1 MKLLGLFLGC
11 FLFTSFITEE
21 AGSSSHVRVLSEDPK
36 NEIKWSSGVKLKWD
50 DFKGKPDSGS
60 SYKAMT
66 TTTIRT
72 IPNEFNDEVVD
83 YDFVCLFDKKDSWK
97 KIETDALLKHEQLHF
112 DIAELATRNLRKEFS
127 EHRFVSLKGVNAHLK
142 KVFAN
147 AVAMRK
153 KMGQEYD
160 ADTKHGT
167 VEEEQRKWEVK
178 IAGELKQL
186 DAYANSQVVIRKIK
200 K

>member
-1 MKLLGLFLGC
+1 MKWWGLFLGC
-11 FLFTSFITEE
+11 FLFTSFITQD
-21 AGSSSHVRVLSEDPK
+21 AARSDGAAKISKDSK

-50 DFKGKPDSGS
+50 DFQGKPDSGS

-66 TTTIRT
+66 TTSIRT
-72 IPNEFNDEVVD
+72 VPNEFTEEVVD
-83 YDFVCLFDKKDSWK
+83 YDFLCLFDKKDSWK
-97 KIETDALLKHEQLHF
+97 KIEADALLKHEQLHF

-142 KVFAN
+142 KVFSN

-160 ADTKHGT
+160 ADTKHGI
-167 VEEEQRKWEVK
+167 VEEEQRKWETKV
-178 IAGELKQL
+178 AEELKQL
-186 DAYANSQVVIRKIK
+186 DEYADSKVVLRKIK